1 MSHIV
6 SRGSGIL
13 LLPGSPPAHGV
24 TPDGSSRSGIG
35 HKLSRG
41 AFSKLLRGSVPGV
54 LGAVFLAAFPASSL
68 AEQEAMVSISS
79 TVRKLFEECRGAVV
93 QVEAIDSQG
102 VLKGTGFYVD
112 PMGTIY
118 TLASLAE
125 GAEEVNVIRNG
136 KKSKAEVLTSD
147 PRSGIAILRGEPAS
161 CFLRPSSSKD
171 LRIASPVLLI
181 GYPLD
186 LDLSPGF
193 GLVAGFDRRMGGT
206 FFPTTHLRVNIPV
219 LRGQGGSPLLNMNGE
234 VEGIVTSSV
243 DGGSTCYVLPIQA
256 VEKIR
261 RDFARFGGPRHGWI
275 GVRVDNEV
283 AQREG
288 SRAVVQEIDPD
299 APAGKAGIQLGDV
312 VLRVGEVD
320 VRSRE
325 DVLDAS
331 FFLTSGDETTV
342 RVLRGEEILE
352 MHVEAADHPSARRPA
367 MQAGMDLQPP
377 IAPSP

>member
-1 MSHIV
+1 M
-6 SRGSGIL
+6 
-13 LLPGSPPAHGV
+13 
-24 TPDGSSRSGIG
+24 
-35 HKLSRG
+35 
-41 AFSKLLRGSVPGV
+41 
-54 LGAVFLAAFPASSL
+54 
-68 AEQEAMVSISS
+68 ESISA

-93 QVEAIDSQG
+93 QVEAVDSQG
-102 VLKGTGFYVD
+102 ILKGTGFYVD

-118 TLASLAE
+118 TLASLAD
-125 GAEEVNVIRNG
+125 GAEEVNIIRNG
-136 KKSKAEVLTSD
+136 QKFKAEVLTSD
-147 PRSGIAILRGEPAS
+147 PRSGIAILRSEPAE
-161 CFLRPSSSKD
+161 CFLRPSTSKD

-256 VEKIR
+256 AEKIR
-261 RDFARFGGPRHGWI
+261 RDFSRFGGPRHGWI
-275 GVRVDNEV
+275 GVRVDNDVLPNE
-283 AQREG
+283 E
-288 SRAVVQEIDPD
+288 SRAVVQEIDPE
-299 APAGKAGIQLGDV
+299 APAGKAGIRAGDV
-312 VLRVGEVD
+312 VLRVGEVE

-342 RVLRGEEILE
+342 QVSRGGEILE
-352 MHVEAADHPSARRPA
+352 MQIQAADHPSARRPA
-367 MQAGMDLQPP
+367 MQAGMDLVPLGPP
-377 IAPSP
+377 AP